1 MPALAIPPDAVPD
14 QKETIVRPLM
24 ENAFVVQIVISIM
37 TAVKIPTVPQVVNN
51 ILYIIIYILPRV
63 Q

>member
-1 MPALAIPPDAVPD
+1 MPALAIPPDAVPN

-37 TAVKIPTVPQVVNN
+37 TAVKMPTDPQVVNN
-51 ILYIIIYILPRV
+51 NMYIYILPSV